1 MPEDEDSR
9 VSENGLRLHYTDG
22 PLPRLID
29 SGVAKPSC
37 RMCLMGVRVLV
48 SITILLLTMM
58 WASACGNDAGTVL
71 KGGHCVPYCDL
82 VGADLTE
89 AWLPRADLRGADL
102 TDARLLG
109 AGLYGAELSDA
120 NLTEAI
126 LTGANLVGANLKM
139 ARLWETDL
147 RRADLRG
154 ADLTDAILLGADL
167 TGADLTDANLDK
179 ADLTDADL
187 LDANLDGAI
196 GADFSRA
203 NNVPNK
209 YLKD

>member
-1 MPEDEDSR
+1 MSEDEDRS
-9 VSENGLRLHYTDG
+9 VSENGLKLHYTDG

-29 SGVAKPSC
+29 SGGARPSC
-37 RMCLMGVRVLV
+37 RMWLMGVRVLV

-109 AGLYGAELSDA
+109 AGLYGANLSGA
-120 NLTEAI
+120 NLARADLGQADLREANLRSADLLLAD
-126 LTGANLVGANLKM
+126 LTGANL
-139 ARLWETDL
+139 
-147 RRADLRG
+147 
-154 ADLTDAILLGADL
+154 
-167 TGADLTDANLDK
+167 TGATFRDALS
-179 ADLTDADL
+179 L
-187 LDANLDGAI
+187 I
-196 GADFSRA
+196 HI
-203 NNVPNK
+203 
-209 YLKD
+209 

>member
-1 MPEDEDSR
+1 MSEDEDSR
-9 VSENGLRLHYTDG
+9 VSENGLRLHYTSG

-29 SGVAKPSC
+29 SGVARPSC
-37 RMCLMGVRVLV
+37 RMWLMGVRVLV

-109 AGLYGAELSDA
+109 AGLYGANLSDS

-126 LTGANLVGANLKM
+126 LTGANLVGANLVGANLKR
-139 ARLWETDL
+139 ARLWEADL

-154 ADLTDAILLGADL
+154 ADPVSYTHLPLPTSDL
-167 TGADLTDANLDK
+167 
-179 ADLTDADL
+179 
-187 LDANLDGAI
+187 
-196 GADFSRA
+196 
-203 NNVPNK
+203 V
-209 YLKD
+209 